1 MVLPCFFES
10 INVVQLC
17 AIDDYHAIYGDAR
30 LSYHIELK
38 SLKQLQ
44 IKSFRFSTLFW
55 GYPHPGR
62 EESHPGHWAL
72 IFNRTVA

>member
-1 MVLPCFFES
+1 MFFES

-44 IKSFRFSTLFW
+44 IKSFGFSTCSGDILILDVKSHIL
-55 GYPHPGR
+55 GIGR
-62 EESHPGHWAL
+62 
-72 IFNRTVA
+72 